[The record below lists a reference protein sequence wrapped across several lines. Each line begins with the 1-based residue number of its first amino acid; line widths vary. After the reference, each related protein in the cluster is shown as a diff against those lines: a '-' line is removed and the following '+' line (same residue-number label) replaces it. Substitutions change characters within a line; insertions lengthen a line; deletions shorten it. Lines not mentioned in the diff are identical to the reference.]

1 MHYLNN
7 VYTLAAKN
15 LGIINKAVSYVPQ
28 SEQVRTMALLWPD
41 WRMKKDVRK
50 RRNLAAHADTKLR
63 IQCIRKNDVLPREIR
78 EIADKEIEELPNDCL
93 GPKIVN
99 RCAFTSRPRGVVYR
113 WRASRIVF
121 RDFADHNQMSGVQRA
136 LW

>member
-1 MHYLNN
+1 MFCVNN
-7 VYTLAAKN
+7 IFTLAGKK
-15 LGIINKAVSYVPQ
+15 LGVINKAVNYVPQ
-28 SEQVRTMALLWPD
+28 TEQVRTMALLWTD

-50 RRNLAAHADTKLR
+50 RRNVAAHADTKLR
-63 IQCIRKNDVLPREIR
+63 IQCLRKNDVLPREIR
-78 EIADKEIEELPNDCL
+78 EIATKEIKELPNDCL

-99 RCAFTSRPRGVVYR
+99 RCAFTSRPRGIVYR

-121 RDFADHNQMSGVQRA
+121 RNFADHNQMSGVQRA